1 MLHLQL
7 TTGIQP
13 RKYLLLFH
21 LSATSASKKRG
32 NSLSN
37 LDLSS
42 SAAATIAAEFST
54 LFTSTRFVFKPE
66 KLHWSLMAYEG
77 GWRLAADATGNS
89 LLKLFSSK
97 VLLHYEFPLQTL
109 NNFPGNLWKKA
120 ARRRHKISVARDAF
134 LEDADGCS
142 RCWCTCHKPFHW
154 FVVVL
159 PAE

>member
-37 LDLSS
+37 PDLSS

-109 NNFPGNLWKKA
+109 NNFPGNLWKKGGA
-120 ARRRHKISVARDAF
+120 APPQNISRSWCIF
-134 LEDADGCS
+134 GGCG
-142 RCWCTCHKPFHW
+142 WMFTMLMH
-154 FVVVL
+154 L
-159 PAE
+159 P